1 MANVAYQKRR
11 KAQKESLR
19 DGKDMV
25 KLNAEGVGVW
35 PEYEKKK
42 LAMLSQTREVFLR
55 EAQTRKEAIEE

>member
-11 KAQKESLR
+11 QAQKESLR

-35 PEYEKKK
+35 PENEKKK
-42 LAMLSQTREVFLR
+42 LAIR
-55 EAQTRKEAIEE
+55 

>member
-11 KAQKESLR
+11 QTQKESLR

-42 LAMLSQTREVFLR
+42 MAMLSQTREVMLR